1 MSNPSNK
8 DGAEIIE
15 RLYRLIESRKG
26 GDPDKSYVAKRFA
39 KGTAKL
45 AEKMGEEAVET
56 VIAAVLKDKRE
67 VARESADLLF
77 HLLILWA
84 DAGIEPS
91 DVFAELATRE
101 GTSGIDE
108 KKNRKK

>member
-1 MSNPSNK
+1 MNSTTSK
-8 DGAEIIE
+8 HGAEILE
-15 RLYRLIESRKG
+15 RLFRIIESRKG
-26 GDPDKSYVAKRFA
+26 GDPDKSYVAGRLA

-45 AEKMGEEAVET
+45 AEKLGEEAVET
-56 VIAAVLKDKRE
+56 VIAAVLKDKRDLT
-67 VARESADLLF
+67 RESADLLF

-84 DAGIEPS
+84 DAGVEPS
-91 DVFAELATRE
+91 DVYAELAARE